1 MSVRFIISVISDGNT
16 IVGVSATFEKVKE
29 QMLCASIDVEITCID
44 TFVATSIRLQFCG
57 DETCTYF
64 TVGSQNSVLLT
75 LTW

>member
-44 TFVATSIRLQFCG
+44 TCVAASIRLRFCG

-64 TVGSQNSVLLT
+64 TVESQNPVFLT